1 MFEKVFKF
9 CCILCLVVWCSGCSD
24 SLESTVRGVVTYQGK
39 PVADAMVNFHP
50 RQHSPTAYDMTDQRG
65 RYFLKTGT
73 SNGIVPGG
81 YWVTITGAP
90 EAGFPQQYQMRGTS
104 GLDFEVVSGKNQ
116 IDIVME

>member
-1 MFEKVFKF
+1 VFEKVFKF
-9 CCILCLVVWCSGCSD
+9 CCILCLAVWCSGCSD
-24 SLESTVRGVVTYQGK
+24 SLESTVRGVVTYHGK

-50 RQHSPTAYDMTDQRG
+50 KQRSPTAYDMTDQRG

-73 SNGIVPGG
+73 SNGIVAGG

-90 EAGFPQQYQMRGTS
+90 EAGLPEQYHMRGIS
-104 GLDFEVVSGKNQ
+104 GLEFEVISGKNQ